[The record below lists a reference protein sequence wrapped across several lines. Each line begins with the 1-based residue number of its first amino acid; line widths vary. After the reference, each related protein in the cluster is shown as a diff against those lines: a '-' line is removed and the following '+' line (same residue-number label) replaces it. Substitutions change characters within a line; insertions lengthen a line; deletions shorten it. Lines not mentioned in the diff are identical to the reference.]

1 MDMINLRE
9 APMVDKPAEGAT
21 LFALNPDGTINRIKA
36 DGIGGG
42 KIAKLRVVTDE
53 GTESAISLQNLRDG
67 VATLANSAQT
77 IVCDNMTYEEAKAV
91 ILAGEK
97 LDAMLEV
104 MTNVYA
110 TPKIFGGNGLQTL
123 SNDDTRESI
132 GWLFNIFGSYVI
144 VSWTVD
150 GIMMQES

>member
-1 MDMINLRE
+1 
-9 APMVDKPAEGAT
+9 MVDKPAEGAT